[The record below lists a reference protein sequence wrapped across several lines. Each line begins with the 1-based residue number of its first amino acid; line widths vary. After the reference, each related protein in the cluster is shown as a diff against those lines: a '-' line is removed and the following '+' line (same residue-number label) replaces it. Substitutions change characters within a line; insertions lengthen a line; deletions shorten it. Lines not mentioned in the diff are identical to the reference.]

1 MGKNGDALRA
11 AKKQHATFTITREWL
26 EAHDNS
32 MKELYKK
39 AAREAAE
46 KWVAQEKERIDKE
59 VEKEWQQREKEFGGA
74 GSEERFLK
82 LLEYML
88 SVCTKVLIQEFGWKA
103 VPKDRNP
110 HPATRIVRFSNAV
123 AKEVNLICEDENLD
137 VRRYSEEVYELY
149 GVKYGWKEVE

>member
-1 MGKNGDALRA
+1 MGKSGDALRA
-11 AKKQHATFTITREWL
+11 AKKHNATFMITRELL

-39 AAREAAE
+39 TARESAE
-46 KWVAQEKERIDKE
+46 KWIAQERERIDKE
-59 VEKEWQQREKEFGGA
+59 IEEEWRQREKDFGGA
-74 GSEERFLK
+74 GSEERFLNM
-82 LLEYML
+82 LEYML

-103 VPKDRNP
+103 LPKDRNP

-123 AKEVNLICEDENLD
+123 AKEVDAICNDESMDIRKYTED
-137 VRRYSEEVYELY
+137 VYEQY